1 MDKFTLKEF
10 HVDFFFS
17 LSGKNKRSPLTK
29 NGSKETK
36 PSSGKRKQYST
47 AETASLE
54 AIFKSTKGHPSA
66 SIIQRT
72 AESLEIGEDQVKNN
86 LLS

>member
-17 LSGKNKRSPLTK
+17 LSGKNKTSPLTK
-29 NGSKETK
+29 NGRGETK

-54 AIFKSTKGHPSA
+54 AIFKSTKGHPS
-66 SIIQRT
+66 IIQRT